1 MCGIWPFAQEYTS
14 LHTTYLTAQSTER
27 TPHTANDCCVRTIP
41 AVAFIDKLTDEMMDG
56 CGLGR

>member
-1 MCGIWPFAQEYTS
+1 MKALGKDGPDDPVS
-14 LHTTYLTAQSTER
+14 SGGRLR
-27 TPHTANDCCVRTIP
+27 TPHTANDFCVRTIP